1 MEVIMSSIRKS
12 IIFIFAVLP
21 PLLLAGCGGDSAS
34 NEAVPRGTLSLLTGN
49 TTGAGNFDGVG
60 TAASFYQPRDVAV
73 SVDGTLYVADA
84 FNNKIRKVS
93 PAGVVTTLA
102 GSGGFDEDD
111 GAGAQ
116 ASFVLPSGIAM
127 AGDGTLYV
135 ADSATNTIRVI
146 TPSGVVTTLTDLSL
160 VSSQE
165 YVDQPSGI
173 AVDVNNAN
181 LYVTNSSDNKVY
193 KVRIADGVVSTFAGS
208 GVKGDVD
215 GAGSSAQFSRP
226 AGVAVDANGNV
237 YVADAGNNKI
247 RKVTSDGT
255 VSTLAGSGV
264 SGHDDGV
271 GTAATFSS
279 PGGLALSGNMLYVI
293 DGSSIRRILLDNGVV
308 STWAGSATEPSGS
321 TDGTRAEARF
331 SWQPMGIAVDASGTV
346 YVADTRNQTIRKIV
360 PNGSDILVST
370 LAGSVPVC
378 RDGEASCGASSL
390 AVAADGMM
398 YAATG
403 SQISAITP
411 AGAVSRLAGSDVSGC
426 MDGVG
431 VGASFSRLADMA
443 IGLDGFIYAA
453 DMFNSSI
460 RKISPEGT
468 VTTVDVFGRDSCY
481 SPITALLGVPTGVAV
496 GADGTIYVADSSDH
510 TILKVINGAVEIL
523 AGSIGVTGNQDGMGA
538 AASFS
543 SPSGI
548 VMGVDGNLYVADGL
562 NARIRKVTPTGVV
575 TTLAGSVPGYADG
588 VGAAAEFGFL
598 HGIAVDAA
606 GNLFVADTNNNLIRK
621 VTPAGRVTTVVGTF
635 GKMGTTLGKLPATLA
650 NPLDVAVDGAG
661 RLLITSGSAIV
672 VAEKPGGF

>member
-1 MEVIMSSIRKS
+1 MEVISSSIRKS

-21 PLLLAGCGGDSAS
+21 PLLLVGCGGDSAS
-34 NEAVPRGTLSLLTGN
+34 NEAVPTGTLSLLTGN

-60 TAASFYQPRDVAV
+60 TEASFYQPRGVAV
-73 SVDGTLYVADA
+73 SDDGTLYVADA
-84 FNNKIRKVS
+84 FNNKIREIS
-93 PAGVVTTLA
+93 PTGVVTTLA
-102 GSGGFDEDD
+102 GSGEFDEID

-173 AVDVNNAN
+173 AVDVNNIS

-215 GAGSSAQFSRP
+215 GAGSSAQFSWP

-247 RKVTSDGT
+247 RKITSDGT

-279 PGGLALSGNMLYVI
+279 PGGMALAGNVLYVI
-293 DGSSIRRILLDNGVV
+293 DGSSIRCVSLDNGVV

-321 TDGTRAEARF
+321 ADGTRAEAKF
-331 SWQPMGIAVDASGTV
+331 SGPEGIAVDASGTV
-346 YVADTRNQTIRKIV
+346 YVADTRNQAIRKIV

-378 RDGEASCGASSL
+378 RDGEAPCGASSL
-390 AVAADGMM
+390 AVAADGMI

-411 AGAVSRLAGSDVSGC
+411 AGEVSRLAGSDVSGC

-431 VGASFSRLADMA
+431 VDASFSRLADMA

-481 SPITALLGVPTGVAV
+481 SPITALLGVPMGVAV

-543 SPSGI
+543 SPSDI

-575 TTLAGSVPGYADG
+575 TTLAGSAPGYADG
-588 VGAAAEFGFL
+588 AGAAADFGFL
-598 HGIAVDAA
+598 QGIAVDAA

-621 VTPAGRVTTVVGTF
+621 VTPAGRVTTVAGTF

-661 RLLITSGSAIV
+661 RLLITSGNAIV